1 MYNHTIYVVNV
12 LILHNI
18 AFERLVLM
26 KRNLAYNKTVF
37 AVVIL
42 NITQIA
48 TLIAII
54 MFQFLNKSV
63 PDYINLDSQTIAF
76 LVLILLSFMNTFIN
90 IKDIYELAQINS
102 KNDMLQQTLSQ
113 LEELN
118 KTLRAQRHDFKNHL
132 QVVYSLI
139 ELEEFKD
146 TKEYIEKVY
155 NDIQSVSQVMRTAN
169 PAINALLQAKTLAC
183 KKRDIE
189 LALNINTQ
197 LNGMKIPAWEFCRVL
212 GNLIDNA
219 IAALEN
225 ISDKKYI
232 NIDISEDISSYKFR
246 IMDNGSGVQKAIA
259 NKIFKAGF
267 TTKGEKGEG
276 MGLAIVKETLDSYG
290 GGIRLCSSDGVTIF
304 EGVLPKQP

>member
-1 MYNHTIYVVNV
+1 
-12 LILHNI
+12 
-18 AFERLVLM
+18 M
-26 KRNLAYNKTVF
+26 KRNLAYNKTVL
-37 AVVIL
+37 AVVVL
-42 NITQIA
+42 NIAQIA
-48 TLIAII
+48 TLIAIM

-76 LVLILLSFMNTFIN
+76 MVLILISFMNTVMN
-90 IKDIYELAQINS
+90 IKDVYELAKIYS

-146 TKEYIEKVY
+146 TREYIEKVY

-183 KKRDIE
+183 RKREVE
-189 LALNINTQ
+189 LVLNINSQ
-197 LNGMKIPAWEFCRVL
+197 LNDIKIPAWEFCRIL

-219 IAALEN
+219 IFALEN
-225 ISDKKYI
+225 TKDKKYI
-232 NIDISEDISSYKFR
+232 QIDISEDISSYIFR
-246 IMDNGSGVQKAIA
+246 IKDNGSGVQKTVAS
-259 NKIFKAGF
+259 KIFEAGF

-276 MGLAIVKETLDSYG
+276 MGLAIVKETLENYG
-290 GGIRLCSSDGVTIF
+290 GSIRLCSSDGETVF
-304 EGVLPKQP
+304 EGMIPK